1 MYYKLLILNK
11 KADTTKFEYDLN
23 SEKKVTLV
31 TYSKF
36 NKHNSNYFAQIFKLV
51 NSNSPL
57 IFFILPI
64 YKLKYHNLNSC
75 YTSYTLSAELML
87 LIFDFTSYL
96 YLKLVY

>member
-57 IFFILPI
+57 IFLFCQFI
-64 YKLKYHNLNSC
+64 N
-75 YTSYTLSAELML
+75 
-87 LIFDFTSYL
+87 
-96 YLKLVY
+96 

>member
-36 NKHNSNYFAQIFKLV
+36 NK
-51 NSNSPL
+51 
-57 IFFILPI
+57 
-64 YKLKYHNLNSC
+64 LN
-75 YTSYTLSAELML
+75 
-87 LIFDFTSYL
+87 
-96 YLKLVY
+96 